1 MGRQTTLLFYRS
13 YIEEECGENIPEM
26 IFWSVNKNN
35 KYDEYELM
43 PCGCYSTGD
52 EPDFS
57 NYAMAKSSKNYKKKF
72 GGYYDDS
79 FPFISE
85 SAIDELVTYLKQFS
99 NTSVKYVILDSLSG
113 GELCYVIR
121 AIVSDNII
129 VVIEVMNFDAST
141 TTKRVELTFDK

>member
-1 MGRQTTLLFYRS
+1 MGRQTALLFNRS
-13 YIEEECGENIPEM
+13 YIEEECGENIPKM
-26 IFWSVNKNN
+26 NFWSINKD

-43 PCGCYSTGD
+43 PYGCKKTGD
-52 EPDFS
+52 EPDFV
-57 NYAMAKSSKNYKKKF
+57 NYQIAKSNDEYIKKF
-72 GGYYDDS
+72 DGYYDAS

-85 SAIDELVTYLKQFS
+85 SAIGELVSYLKQFS

-121 AIVSDNII
+121 ATVSDNII